1 MADGESKSA
10 DRAEAWQAQAA
21 RYALLSE
28 VVLLIAKTSDF
39 ERLLSGAINKIKWV
53 LDFDRCTLA
62 LLNSDGESY
71 SLRTLLEARRE
82 VAAVE
87 ADSVPLADGIPGE
100 VMRTRQMRFIS
111 AEAPA
116 AKELPPVIDP
126 GMEGGALPSLLSLPL
141 HAYDRTLGGIT
152 FGATRDDAFDSEDI
166 KVAVAFAT
174 HLALAI
180 DRWQQTQK
188 LQEAN
193 ERLRLEVAERKRAEA
208 ALQMAKEAAETA
220 TQTKSQFLANMS
232 HELRTPLNAIIG
244 LTELLHEDAEDLGQ
258 DDFIEPLDRISR
270 AGKHL
275 LELINDV
282 LDLSKIEAGKI
293 ELHLEDF
300 DVGAMVED
308 AATTARPLADKNNN
322 RLVVRC
328 ADDLGEMYADL
339 TRMRQIV
346 LNLLSNACKFT
357 DAGEVTIEVGRERRS
372 DGDRLVFTV
381 IDTGIG
387 MTSEQIDKLFQE
399 FTQADSST
407 TRKYGGTGLGL
418 AICRRLCQLMGG
430 EITVTSTPGEGSVFT
445 ARLPARVAEPGKRAD
460 EASREPPAAA
470 TPTAEAR
477 QEKANRVLV
486 IDDDQTSR
494 DLMRRH
500 LARDGFDVITA
511 KNGDEGVKL
520 ARELNPA
527 VITLVVLM
535 PERDGWSVLREL
547 KSDPALASI
556 PVVMLTILDE
566 AKKGYALGASDFMTK
581 PIERER
587 LREVLAKYRSEE
599 DGQRVLIIEDDEAT
613 RQLLHRALV
622 GEGWQVTEARN
633 GREAL
638 ERLEEAPPGL
648 ILLDLMM
655 PEMDGFEFLAAL
667 RARPEFSGLP
677 VVVVTAADLSEEDH
691 RRLSGG
697 VERILHKA
705 AYSRD
710 ALLEELR
717 GLVAQ
722 YTGGAPTADAGKG
735 DD

>member
-1 MADGESKSA
+1 MAQGESQPA
-10 DRAEAWQAQAA
+10 DRSEAWQAQAA

-39 ERLLSGAINKIKWV
+39 ERLLKGAINKIKWV

-62 LLNSDGESY
+62 LIDGDGESY

-82 VAAVE
+82 VAAAE
-87 ADSVPLADGIPGE
+87 SQAVPLSDGIPGE
-100 VMRTRQMRFIS
+100 VMRSRQMRLIRAS
-111 AEAPA
+111 EPA
-116 AKELPPVIDP
+116 AKELPPVVDP
-126 GMEGGALPSLLSLPL
+126 GMEGGALSSVLSLPL
-141 HAYDRTLGGIT
+141 QAYDRVLGGIT
-152 FGATRDDAFDSEDI
+152 FGAARDDAFDSEDV

-174 HLALAI
+174 HLSLAI
-180 DRWQQTQK
+180 DRWQQTQAI
-188 LQEAN
+188 QAAN
-193 ERLRLEVAERKRAEA
+193 ESLHLEVAERKRAEA
-208 ALQMAKEAAETA
+208 ALQLAKEAAEAA

-244 LTELLHEDAEDLGQ
+244 LTEMLHEDAEDLGQ

-275 LELINDV
+275 LNLINDV
-282 LDLSKIEAGKI
+282 LDLSKIEAGKV

-300 DVGAMVED
+300 DVATMVED
-308 AATTARPLADKNNN
+308 AATTSRPLADANSNQ
-322 RLVVRC
+322 LVVRRT
-328 ADDLGEMYADL
+328 DDLGEMRADL
-339 TRMRQIV
+339 TRIRQIV
-346 LNLLSNACKFT
+346 LNLISNACKFT
-357 DAGEVTIEVGRERRS
+357 EEGEVTIELERERGE
-372 DGDRLVFTV
+372 DGDWFVFTV
-381 IDTGIG
+381 ADTGIG
-387 MTSEQIDKLFQE
+387 MTPEQTDKLFQE

-418 AICRRLCQLMGG
+418 AICRRLCHMMGG
-430 EITVTSTPGEGSVFT
+430 EITVASTAGEGSRFT
-445 ARLPARVAEPGKRAD
+445 VRLPARVAEAGEPA
-460 EASREPPAAA
+460 EAAAPAPAPTPAAA
-470 TPTAEAR
+470 R
-477 QEKANRVLV
+477 QESANRVLV
-486 IDDDQTSR
+486 IDDDQTVR

-511 KNGDEGVKL
+511 KDGDEGVRL

-527 VITLVVLM
+527 VITLDVLM
-535 PERDGWSVLREL
+535 PQRDGWSVLREL
-547 KSDPALASI
+547 KSDPALAAI
-556 PVVMLTILDE
+556 PVVMITILDE

-587 LREVLAKYRSEE
+587 LRQVLVKYRSDE
-599 DGQRVLIIEDDEAT
+599 DDQRVLIVEDDEAT

-622 GEGWQVTEARN
+622 DEGWQVAEAGN

-638 ERLEEAPPGL
+638 ERLEQAPPSL

-667 RARPEFSGLP
+667 RERPEFAALP
-677 VVVVTAADLSEEDH
+677 VVVVTAADLSDADR

-697 VERILHKA
+697 VEHILQKA
-705 AYSRD
+705 ASGQE

-717 GLVAQ
+717 GLVGRYA
-722 YTGGAPTADAGKG
+722 GGASPADGGK
-735 DD
+735 DDD